1 MKNKGMVLALG
12 FFDGVHKGHM
22 QLIERTLAVAK
33 KENLIS
39 GVMTFS
45 EHPLARIFPAYTPWL
60 ITSNTEKVALIKS
73 MGIDHVFL
81 DDFSDELMKLS
92 PEDFI
97 RQYLLVKY
105 PVKHIVVGFNYSFGF
120 QGAGNTMELRDL
132 GKLYGFGVTVV
143 PPCIINE
150 TAVSSTAIREL
161 IRVGS
166 VDQVPTY
173 LGRPYQITGTVVEGK
188 KLGRQYDIPTANLKL
203 SERKVLPSSGVYFTR
218 VTLGNAVYD
227 GLTNLGFNPTFDK
240 HPYSIETYIYDFD
253 ADIYG
258 KTLSLTFIEKE
269 RDEIKFGSVDDL
281 IAQIRGDIQRIDEKF
296 RR

>member
-1 MKNKGMVLALG
+1 MKTKGMVLALG
-12 FFDGVHKGHM
+12 FFDGVHKGHA
-22 QLIERTLAVAK
+22 QLIEKTLAIAK
-33 KENLIS
+33 KEDLIS

-73 MGIDHVFL
+73 MGIDNVFL

-120 QGAGNTMELRDL
+120 QGSGNTMELRDL

-143 PPCIINE
+143 PPFIINE

-173 LGRPYQITGTVVEGK
+173 LGRPYQISGKVVEGK
-188 KLGRQYDIPTANLKL
+188 KLGRQFAIPTANLKL
-203 SERKVLPSSGVYFTR
+203 FERKVLPSSGVYFTR
-218 VTLGNAVYD
+218 VTLGDAVYD

-258 KTLSLTFIEKE
+258 RTISLSFIEKE
-269 RDEIKFGSVDDL
+269 RDEIKFASVEDL
-281 IAQIRGDIQRIDEKF
+281 IAQIRSDIRRIDEKF